1 MKKQHKRSVGKTIL
15 AVVLIILLL
24 AGAGYFVYVY
34 FQVENVDV
42 KGNASYDASYIVKLA
57 DVPPKTH
64 MFMVDTEKIK
74 ENIETEPYL
83 QVDGIAKSYPKTLV
97 ITVTE
102 RVPKALILYADKY
115 LLVDGSANVLEILDA
130 PPEQQQYP
138 VVSGIT
144 INSVN
149 LGKAID
155 TEDTFKISVLADIL
169 AEMENKDLYATIS
182 TIDLSDVNNI
192 RMQSYDGM
200 MIKFGQSDKIADKMK
215 WIKKMLPKLAADGNT
230 SGVYD
235 VTSGTSGTYRMTDD
249 AAAQQAPTEPGQQD
263 DPGTA
268 EPGEGGEPA
277 EPDEP
282 LAQE

>member
-1 MKKQHKRSVGKTIL
+1 MKKQRKSNVGKIIL

-34 FQVENVDV
+34 FQVEDVTV
-42 KGNASYDASYIVKLA
+42 KGTAKYDTSYVVKLA

-64 MFMVDTEKIK
+64 MFMVDSDKIK
-74 ENIETEPYL
+74 ENIETQPYL

-97 ITVTE
+97 ITVSE
-102 RVPKALILYADKY
+102 REPKALILYADKY

-130 PPEQQQYP
+130 PPEQQYP

-144 INSVN
+144 IDSVN
-149 LGKAID
+149 LGKAIG
-155 TEDTFKISVLADIL
+155 TEDTFKVSVLSDIL
-169 AEMENKDLYATIS
+169 KEMGAKELYATIS
-182 TIDLSDVNNI
+182 TIDLSDINNI

-249 AAAQQAPTEPGQQD
+249 AAAQQTPAATGEPTES
-263 DPGTA
+263 T
-268 EPGEGGEPA
+268 EPA
-277 EPDEP
+277 T
-282 LAQE
+282 QE

>member
-34 FQVENVDV
+34 FQVEDV
-42 KGNASYDASYIVKLA
+42 KVLGTAKYDASYVVKLA

-64 MFMVDTEKIK
+64 MFMADTDKIE
-74 ENIETEPYL
+74 ENIEAEPYL
-83 QVDGIAKSYPKTLV
+83 QVESIAKSYPKTLV
-97 ITVTE
+97 ITVSE
-102 RVPKALILYADKY
+102 REPKALILHADKY
-115 LLVDGSANVLEILDA
+115 WLVDGNANVLEMMDA
-130 PPEQQQYP
+130 PPEQQYP

-149 LGKAID
+149 LGKPVD
-155 TEDTFKISVLADIL
+155 TEDTFKISVLSDIL
-169 AEMENKDLYATIS
+169 AEIEAKDLYSTIS
-182 TIDLSDVNNI
+182 TIDLSDINNI

-249 AAAQQAPTEPGQQD
+249 AAASQPPAGDATQQPDAGETTEPA
-263 DPGTA
+263 GT
-268 EPGEGGEPA
+268 
-277 EPDEP
+277 DEP
-282 LAQE
+282 TTQE